1 MTTIPPPDQ
10 LFVEATSNCNLACP
24 HCYVEAGVGK
34 LRQLEFDTV
43 VSAIAEFR
51 DMGGTRFTLSGGE
64 PTLHKRWR
72 DILAAAL
79 DAGLLAEIIT
89 NGTRLQDRDIAFLAD
104 HPVAIDVSLDAARVD
119 RHDAIRGSGSLAKT
133 LNTIEALLACDLG
146 PRITIC
152 FSPMRS
158 NWEELEAVFD
168 WAEMRGIGRV
178 YVSLLEDRGRA
189 NDQEGGINLL
199 DWQKVRMLDAIVR
212 IKARELET
220 TLQVPNL
227 RYFPERLLGQSL
239 RVDAIDRTLRMTA
252 DGDLFLTAYLDGTP
266 FHLGPYLPGGLAA
279 AWRCQ
284 KVERAFLASKAR
296 EFLIAACRNCSIVD
310 LCQSGSAMLGW
321 SEKRGFFDVDGYC
334 GAKRTYVHDSMI
346 KTHYEHAAVSFVG

>member
-1 MTTIPPPDQ
+1 MTTVPHPEQ
-10 LFVEATSNCNLACP
+10 LFVEVTSNCNLACP
-24 HCYVEAGVGK
+24 HCYVEAGGGK
-34 LRQLEFDTV
+34 LRQLDLDTV
-43 VSAIAEFR
+43 ASAIAEFR

-72 DILAAAL
+72 DILLAAL

-89 NGTRLQDRDIAFLAD
+89 NGTRLLERDIAFLAN
-104 HPVAIDVSLDAARVD
+104 HAVTLDVSLDAARAAQ
-119 RHDAIRGSGSLAKT
+119 HDAIRGPGSFAKT
-133 LNTIEALLACDLG
+133 VATIEALLARGLG

-152 FSPMRS
+152 FSPMRG
-158 NWEELEAVFD
+158 NWDELEAVFD

-189 NDQEGGINLL
+189 NDREGGINLL
-199 DWQKVRMLDAIVR
+199 EWQKVRMLDTIVG

-239 RVDAIDRTLRMTA
+239 RVDAVDRTLRMTA
-252 DGDLFLTAYLDGTP
+252 DGHLYLTAYLDGAP
-266 FHLGPYLPGGLAA
+266 FQLGPYLRGQLAE
-279 AWRCQ
+279 AWHCQ
-284 KVERAFLASKAR
+284 KVERAFLASRAR
-296 EFLIAACRNCSIVD
+296 EFLIAACRTCSIFE

-321 SEKRGFFDVDGYC
+321 SEQRGFFDVDGYC
-334 GAKRTYVHDSMI
+334 RAKQTYLHDKMRPDN
-346 KTHYEHAAVSFVG
+346 EHTGVSFIT